1 MQLYVSEQSTIAAIH
16 EQLKTGQTTS
26 VQLVEQCFAQIDELE
41 PTIGAWVVLDK
52 ENALQQARKADEQL
66 AAGQP
71 VGPLHGIP
79 LGIKDIIDV
88 AGFPTRAGSPLLPET
103 AVANDA
109 PVVKKLR
116 EAGAVI
122 LGKTVTTQFA
132 FFDPPKT
139 VNPWNDQR
147 TPGGSSS
154 GSAAA
159 VATGMCLAALGS
171 QTGGSITRPASFCG
185 IMGCKPTLGGVSTQG
200 VFPIS
205 PLLDHV
211 GPMARTVGD
220 LALIMDVISES
231 PATGESLFAAVSK
244 ISEVS
249 ETMSPRFGHLTGFYI
264 EQADAEMTAAMDQ
277 VCEWLT
283 AQSAQIDNTGI
294 PHCFDELHHCH
305 GVIMAVDAGTL
316 HQKNLTE
323 QPDQF
328 AEGIRGYLMKGLEI
342 SDEEYKRCC
351 DHQSATRTEAL
362 QLFEKADILI
372 CPASVGP
379 APDCSTTGDPA
390 FNAPWSYTGYPTI
403 NMPIG
408 LSSDGLPLGIQL
420 VGRPGE
426 EKQLFE
432 VAQWCENVFKQRV

>member
-1 MQLYVSEQSTIAAIH
+1 MHLYVSEHTTIAAIH

-26 VQLVEQCFAQIDELE
+26 AQLVEQCFAQINELE
-41 PTIGAWVVLDK
+41 PKINAWVVLDK
-52 ENALQQARKADEQL
+52 ENALQQARKSDEQL
-66 AAGQP
+66 AAGQL

-88 AGFPTRAGSPLLPET
+88 AGLPTRAGSPLLPET
-103 AVANDA
+103 AVASDA

-159 VATGMCLAALGS
+159 VAAGMCLAALGS

-185 IMGCKPTLGGVSTQG
+185 IMGCKPTLGGVSTKG
-200 VFPIS
+200 VYPIS

-211 GPMARTVGD
+211 GPMAHSVGD

-231 PATGESLFAAVSK
+231 PVAGESLFEAVSN
-244 ISEVS
+244 ISEDS
-249 ETMSPRFGHLTGFYI
+249 KTMLPRFGRLTGFYTD
-264 EQADAEMTAAMDQ
+264 QADAEMTAAMDKA
-277 VCEWLT
+277 CGWLT
-283 AQSAQIDNTGI
+283 AQSAQVDDTAL
-294 PHCFDELHHCH
+294 PQCFDELHNCH
-305 GVIMAVDAGTL
+305 GVIMAVDAGKL
-316 HQKNLTE
+316 HQRNLIE

-328 AEGIRGYLMKGLEI
+328 AEGIRGYLKKGLDI
-342 SDEEYKRCC
+342 SDEEYEQSCN
-351 DHQSATRTEAL
+351 HQRATRTDAL

-408 LSSDGLPLGIQL
+408 LSSEGLPLGIQL
-420 VGRPGE
+420 VGRPHAE
-426 EKQLFE
+426 IQLFE
-432 VAQWCENVFKQRV
+432 IAQWCENVFKQHV